1 MNLFSLTLDSLLSA
15 EFSFFLADVG
25 AEGGSSEET
34 GYMPID
40 AASAIPVIFWSIL
53 LFATLF
59 FVLDRAILPRIQRT
73 IERRTLSVDDDNQ
86 KARQTT
92 DQLVEL
98 RKSTEKVT
106 ADSKSKAKAILAE
119 ARDVSSK
126 IQSEELSSVD
136 EEITAKIAEAESRI
150 ADARDQAMAKLPSMA
165 EQTVSE
171 IISKMGVNATKRQ
184 ISEVV
189 ASVVEEKATE

>member
-1 MNLFSLTLDSLLSA
+1 MNLFSFSADTLLTAD
-15 EFSFFLADVG
+15 FSIFLADVG
-25 AEGGSSEET
+25 ARGGGEEA
-34 GYMPID
+34 GYVPID
-40 AASAIPVIFWSIL
+40 AASAIPVIFWSVL

-98 RKSTEKVT
+98 RKSTDKVT
-106 ADSKSKAKAILAE
+106 AESKSKAKAILAE

-126 IQSEELSSVD
+126 IQSEELSGVD
-136 EEITAKIAEAESRI
+136 EEITAKIAEAESRV

-171 IISKMGVNATKRQ
+171 ILSKMGVNATKRQ
-184 ISEVV
+184 ISEAV
-189 ASVVEEKATE
+189 ASVVEEKASQ

>member
-1 MNLFSLTLDSLLSA
+1 MNLFSLSVHSLHTA
-15 EFSFFLADVG
+15 DFSIFLADVG
-25 AEGGSSEET
+25 AKGGGEKA
-34 GYMPID
+34 GYTPID
-40 AASAIPVIFWSIL
+40 LASAPSVIFWSIL

-59 FVLDRAILPRIQRT
+59 FVLDRAVLPRLQRT

-119 ARDVSSK
+119 ARDISSK
-126 IQSEELSSVD
+126 IQSEELSTVD
-136 EEITAKIAEAESRI
+136 EEITAQIAEAESRI
-150 ADARDQAMAKLPSMA
+150 ADARDQAIAKLPSMA
-165 EQTVSE
+165 EQTVSR
-171 IISKMGVNATKRQ
+171 IVSKMGVNATKRQ
-184 ISEVV
+184 ISEAV
-189 ASVVEEKATE
+189 ASVVEDKASQ

>member
-1 MNLFSLTLDSLLSA
+1 MNLFSFSADTLLTGD
-15 EFSFFLADVG
+15 FSIFLADVG
-25 AEGGSSEET
+25 AGGGSEEA

-40 AASAIPVIFWSIL
+40 AASAIPVIFWSVL

-98 RKSTEKVT
+98 RKSTDKVT
-106 ADSKSKAKAILAE
+106 AESKSKAKAILAE

-126 IQSEELSSVD
+126 IQSEELSGVD
-136 EEITAKIAEAESRI
+136 EEITAKIAEAESRV

-171 IISKMGVNATKRQ
+171 ILSKMGVNATKRQ
-184 ISEVV
+184 ISEAV
-189 ASVVEEKATE
+189 ASVVEEKASQ

>member
-1 MNLFSLTLDSLLSA
+1 MNLFSLSSDSRLVA
-15 EFSFFLADVG
+15 DFSIFLADAGAKGGGG
-25 AEGGSSEET
+25 AEA
-34 GYMPID
+34 GYIPID

-59 FVLDRAILPRIQRT
+59 FVLDRAILPRLQRT

-98 RKSTEKVT
+98 QKSTEKVT

-150 ADARDQAMAKLPSMA
+150 ADARDQAMAKLPSIA

-171 IISKMGVNATKRQ
+171 IVSKMGVNATKRQ
-184 ISEVV
+184 ISKAV
-189 ASVVEEKATE
+189 ASVVEEKASQ